1 MFLKIYL
8 FVINYLI
15 YTWTGSKAVDYDVP
29 LDDDTV
35 QLTAF
40 FYNIP
45 SNTTT
50 EDELVTISEIVTAHK
65 YPNTATTISST
76 TTSYSYKISNTE
88 VNIIARR
95 KIVNLVFLSQKYLII
110 CTLYLKF
117 SLFRVQ
123 DLLYQLLLK
132 WLLQQMMEPMI

>member
-1 MFLKIYL
+1 M
-8 FVINYLI
+8 
-15 YTWTGSKAVDYDVP
+15 AR
-29 LDDDTV
+29 

-95 KIVNLVFLSQKYLII
+95 
-110 CTLYLKF
+110 
-117 SLFRVQ
+117 
-123 DLLYQLLLK
+123 
-132 WLLQQMMEPMI
+132 